1 MGQSA
6 EALEDDTASRR
17 PILGVTLGD
26 ASGIGPEIVAR
37 LLAREETYALA
48 RPLVFGDAEILAR
61 GAEVAGITLRPR
73 PVASAEEARFVPG
86 EPDLVDRGI
95 LTRDA
100 ARYGEVSVEI
110 GRASAEYTRLA
121 AEAALRREIQGLV
134 SGPVSKEALHL
145 AVPGVASDADYL
157 ARLTGAARVQGMIGV
172 GGLRVFTVTQHVALA
187 RVSALVT
194 RERVLGVI
202 RTAASALP
210 SMGVE
215 RPRIA
220 VAGLNPHAGDGGL
233 FGLEEIQEIAPAVAD
248 ARLEGI
254 DVLGPFPDDTVF
266 VRCHRGDFDAV
277 VAMFHAQANVAVKMV
292 GFGRGVSVT
301 IGLPFPR
308 ATTAHGVGLDIAG
321 TGQASAGSL
330 IDAYELVANMARAG

>member
-1 MGQSA
+1 M
-6 EALEDDTASRR
+6 EAAVESHEESRTDLL
-17 PILGVTLGD
+17 PVVGVTLGD
-26 ASGIGPEIVAR
+26 ASGVGPEIVAR
-37 LLAREETYALA
+37 LLALESTYSLA

-61 GAEVAGITLRPR
+61 GVEVAGVALRPR
-73 PVASAEEARFVPG
+73 LIRSTGEARFRPG
-86 EPDLVDRGI
+86 EPDVIDRGI

-100 ARYGEVSVEI
+100 ARYGAVSAEI

-121 AEAALRREIQGLV
+121 AEAALRGEIRGLV

-145 AVPGVASDADYL
+145 AAPGSASDADYL
-157 ARLTGAARVQGMIGV
+157 ALLTGAASVQGMIGV

-187 RVSALVT
+187 RVPALVT
-194 RERVLGVI
+194 RARVLAVI
-202 RTAASALP
+202 RTAALALP
-210 SMGVE
+210 GMGVP

-233 FGLEEIQEIAPAVAD
+233 FGLEEIREIAPAVAD
-248 ARLEGI
+248 ARAEGI
-254 DVLGPFPDDTVF
+254 DAVGPLPDDTVF
-266 VRCHRGDFDAV
+266 VRCQRGQFDAV
-277 VAMFHAQANVAVKMV
+277 VSMFHAQSNVAVKMV

-321 TGQASAGSL
+321 TGKASPGSL
-330 IDAYELVANMARAG
+330 IDAYELVAKMSGG

>member
-1 MGQSA
+1 MGRA
-6 EALEDDTASRR
+6 IGPGEGIEKR

-26 ASGIGPEIVAR
+26 ASGVGPEIVAR
-37 LLAREETYALA
+37 LLARDETYSLA
-48 RPLVFGDAEILAR
+48 RPLVFGDADLLAR
-61 GAEVAGITLRPR
+61 GAEVAGVSLRAR
-73 PVASAEEARFVPG
+73 PIAAPGEARFEPG
-86 EPDLVDRGI
+86 APDLIDVGI
-95 LTRDA
+95 LTRGA
-100 ARYGEVSVEI
+100 APFGAVSAEV

-121 AEAALRREIQGLV
+121 AEAALRGQVRGLV

-145 AVPGVASDADYL
+145 VIDGAASDADYL
-157 ARLTGAARVQGMIGV
+157 ARLTGASSVQGMIGV

-187 RVSALVT
+187 RVPALVT
-194 RERVLGVI
+194 RARVLGVI
-202 RTAASALP
+202 RTAAAALP

-220 VAGLNPHAGDGGL
+220 VAGLNPHASDGGL

-248 ARLEGI
+248 ARREGI
-254 DVLGPFPDDTVF
+254 DAVGPFPDDTVF
-266 VRCHRGDFDAV
+266 VRCHRGEFDAV

-321 TGQASAGSL
+321 SGKASAGSL
-330 IDAYELVANMARAG
+330 IDAYELVARMAS